1 VGAQPIGGDKIDI
14 AVEFFTEII
23 VQGQKVIVRAGA
35 LFELNEHIDVTFG
48 VGRISRSGAEKSD
61 TPHSEALPKQGLLR
75 SHMVEKVHVCR
86 AGSHSSMRLGSR

>member
-1 VGAQPIGGDKIDI
+1 
-14 AVEFFTEII
+14 
-23 VQGQKVIVRAGA
+23 
-35 LFELNEHIDVTFG
+35 

-75 SHMVEKVHVCR
+75 SHTVEKVHVCR